1 VTPARGAT
9 PSIAGPVSMERMAT
23 SNLPTPTLQ
32 PVPETANLLTVAEE
46 GASCCG
52 GGCCCG
58 D

>member
-1 VTPARGAT
+1 
-9 PSIAGPVSMERMAT
+9 MAT

-32 PVPETANLLTVAEE
+32 PVATTPDTADEKPALQILDQ

-52 GGCCCG
+52 GGACSI

>member
-1 VTPARGAT
+1 
-9 PSIAGPVSMERMAT
+9 MERMAT

-32 PVPETANLLTVAEE
+32 PVPDEANLIAVVED

-52 GGCCCG
+52 GGCCTV

>member
-1 VTPARGAT
+1 
-9 PSIAGPVSMERMAT
+9 MAT

-32 PVPETANLLTVAEE
+32 PIPTTSAAADEKPTLQILDE

-52 GGCCCG
+52 GGACSI